1 MSEKTSHKH
10 CSLLATTAHGV
21 LIEIHGLGVL
31 IIGKSGTGKS
41 DAALDLISKG
51 SKLIS
56 DDIVIVTKS
65 SSDKLIGTS
74 PNNTKYLMEIRGLGI
89 INIKNLYGADSVIN
103 EKQIDIVVELAK
115 WDSDTEYDR
124 LGIEE
129 KSFTILEVDLPYL
142 LIPVNPGRNIATIL
156 EVAALNQ
163 LLKSSDAK
171 AIERI
176 LDQLENVKT
185 ATDLK

>member
-1 MSEKTSHKH
+1 MPEKTSNKKD
-10 CSLLATTAHGV
+10 CLLATTAHGV
-21 LIEIHGLGVL
+21 LLEIRGLGVL
-31 IIGKSGTGKS
+31 IIGKSGAGKS
-41 DAALDLISKG
+41 DTALDLISRG

-56 DDIVIVTKS
+56 DDVVIVTKS

-74 PNNTKYLMEIRGLGI
+74 PNRTKHLIEIRGLGI
-89 INIKNLYGADSVIN
+89 INIKDLYGADSVMN
-103 EKQIDIVVELAK
+103 EKQIDIVIEITK
-115 WDSDTEYDR
+115 WDSNTEYDR

-129 KSFTILEVDLPYL
+129 KNYNIMEVDLPYL

-163 LLKSSDAK
+163 LLKSSDSEAK
-171 AIERI
+171 ERI

-185 ATDLK
+185 AADIK